1 MNLVDRLRRAQ
12 DGAIVNRMGER
23 VGLDSDQAGA
33 VLEQVIP
40 ELTHNI
46 ERNTLSRGGLADLI
60 DTLSQLHRSD
70 YLGDPDL
77 VGGERA
83 REDGTELLEQIVGT
97 KHQSRIIAARAARQT
112 GVSADKIERMLPEIA
127 AVSMGGLSQ
136 QTFGPIGDILSKLP
150 GGPELGS
157 APTGGGGFSGQSP
170 LPVPGQSTPSSP
182 MDQGPLGNGWSHDS
196 SSGAPSFPDAGGRG
210 QFENQSPLPVP
221 GGAPGGNWGGG
232 SGGQGQRGG
241 YRDLSDILRR
251 RGGGLPGQGGGSLW
265 SIVRQVIGSA
275 LGFRNGGVMSWI
287 IRLILFR
294 VAWPMLKRVL
304 FGR

>member
-23 VGLDSDQAGA
+23 AGLDSDQAGA

-40 ELTHNI
+40 ELAHNI

-60 DTLSQLHRSD
+60 DLLSQQHRSD

-77 VGGERA
+77 VGNERA
-83 REDGTELLEQIVGT
+83 REDGKALLEQIVGT
-97 KHQSRIIAARAARQT
+97 KHQSRIIAARAADQT
-112 GVSADKIERMLPEIA
+112 GVPADKIEHMLPEIA

-150 GGPELGS
+150 GGPELGGATS
-157 APTGGGGFSGQSP
+157 GGGFSGQSP
-170 LPVPGQSTPSSP
+170 LPLPGET
-182 MDQGPLGNGWSHDS
+182 
-196 SSGAPSFPDAGGRG
+196 APSNPMGRGPMNSDWSLDSGNSGPGFPDAGSGG
-210 QFENQSPLPVP
+210 QFENQNPLPVP
-221 GGAPGGNWGGG
+221 GGAPGGNWGSG
-232 SGGQGQRGG
+232 SGGQGQRDG

-251 RGGGLPGQGGGSLW
+251 RRSGMPGQSGGSLW

-294 VAWPMLKRVL
+294 IAWPMLKRVL

>member
-23 VGLDSDQAGA
+23 AGLDSDQAGA

-40 ELTHNI
+40 ELAHNI

-60 DTLSQLHRSD
+60 DTLAQQHRSD
-70 YLGDPDL
+70 YLGDPDF

-83 REDGTELLEQIVGT
+83 REDGKALLEQIVGT

-112 GVSADKIERMLPEIA
+112 GVPAEKIEYMLPEIA

-136 QTFGPIGDILSKLP
+136 QTFGPIGDILGKLP
-150 GGPELGS
+150 GGPEIGGARAGGS
-157 APTGGGGFSGQSP
+157 FSGQSP
-170 LPVPGQSTPSSP
+170 LPVPGETAPSSP
-182 MDQGPLGNGWSHDS
+182 MGQNPMGNGWANDS
-196 SSGAPSFPDAGGRG
+196 SSGGHSFPDTGGSGG

-251 RGGGLPGQGGGSLW
+251 RGGGMPGQGGGSLW